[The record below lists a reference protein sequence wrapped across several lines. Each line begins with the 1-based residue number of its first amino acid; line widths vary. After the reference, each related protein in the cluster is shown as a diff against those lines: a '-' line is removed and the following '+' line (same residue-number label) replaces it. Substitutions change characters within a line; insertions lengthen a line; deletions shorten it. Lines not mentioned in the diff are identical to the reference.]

1 MLIRGYQL
9 SWLRK
14 SATVKS
20 LKAKLLSKQVAKQRL
35 IRRDVEVAI
44 HFWMGYSAAWLTSK
58 GNLCQT
64 GQIGWAIAR

>member
-1 MLIRGYQL
+1 MLIKGYQL
-9 SWLRK
+9 SLLRK

-20 LKAKLLSKQVAKQRL
+20 LKAKLLGKQVAKQRL

-44 HFWMGYSAAWLTSK
+44 HFWIGYSAVWLSK